1 MELSKRLKSF
11 KIIFNLEIMIKNT
24 LTFFLI
30 TISSLFLFS
39 QQYHV
44 AKHGNDN
51 NLGTVESPFLT
62 ISKAAKIA
70 LPGSVITVHEGTYR
84 ERIAPSHGGLS
95 TTKPIIYQAAK
106 GEDVW
111 IKGSEIIKQ
120 WKKFKGNVWMVK
132 IDNKFFG
139 DFNPYVEIVQG
150 DWLLN
155 TYGMDHHLGEVY
167 LNGDSLYEVGEL
179 SDVSDENPLGR
190 TNDKD
195 GSRYKWFCKTEN
207 GFTTIYANFMGL
219 NPNDE
224 LVEINVRPAVFF
236 PKKTGINFITVRG
249 FKMAHAATQW
259 SPPTAEQVG
268 LIGPYWSK
276 GWIIEDNLITDSKC
290 TGISIGKER
299 ASGHNEWTNLKVKH
313 GTQRERDVVFKA
325 LKLGWSFETIGSHI
339 NRNNTIKNCEQTG
352 ISGHLGG
359 IGSQIYNNHIYNIH
373 IKKQFFGYETG
384 GIKLHA
390 PIDVIIKNNL
400 IHDNYRGIWLDWQ
413 SQGTRVSGNIFYNNE
428 KEDLFNEVN
437 HGPMV
442 VDNNIM
448 LSEISILNASQGTA
462 YAHNLITGKI
472 IIRKVANRYTPYH
485 FSHSTSVKGLMTI
498 LTGDDRYYNNI
509 LTSNHQTKPYKG
521 PASDKIHNGLDAYD
535 GYPLSSDYWYKGKRP
550 DDFAKHKLPV
560 YINSNLYFNKA
571 KPFDRELDNFENRE
585 FVPKIS
591 IEKKK
596 NSFYLNFEI
605 DDSFKKVKTSLVNTN
620 ILGTAFQSE
629 AAFEN
634 KDASPIVLD
643 TDILNNKRNVL
654 NPIVGPFE
662 KIKKGK
668 NYFKIFTTQR

>member
-1 MELSKRLKSF
+1 
-11 KIIFNLEIMIKNT
+11 
-24 LTFFLI
+24 
-30 TISSLFLFS
+30 
-39 QQYHV
+39 
-44 AKHGNDN
+44 
-51 NLGTVESPFLT
+51 
-62 ISKAAKIA
+62 
-70 LPGSVITVHEGTYR
+70 
-84 ERIAPSHGGLS
+84 
-95 TTKPIIYQAAK
+95 
-106 GEDVW
+106 
-111 IKGSEIIKQ
+111 
-120 WKKFKGNVWMVK
+120 
-132 IDNKFFG
+132 
-139 DFNPYVEIVQG
+139 
-150 DWLLN
+150 
-155 TYGMDHHLGEVY
+155 
-167 LNGDSLYEVGEL
+167 
-179 SDVSDENPLGR
+179 
-190 TNDKD
+190 
-195 GSRYKWFCKTEN
+195 
-207 GFTTIYANFMGL
+207 
-219 NPNDE
+219 
-224 LVEINVRPAVFF
+224 
-236 PKKTGINFITVRG
+236 
-249 FKMAHAATQW
+249 
-259 SPPTAEQVG
+259 
-268 LIGPYWSK
+268 
-276 GWIIEDNLITDSKC
+276 
-290 TGISIGKER
+290 
-299 ASGHNEWTNLKVKH
+299 
-313 GTQRERDVVFKA
+313 
-325 LKLGWSFETIGSHI
+325 
-339 NRNNTIKNCEQTG
+339 
-352 ISGHLGG
+352 
-359 IGSQIYNNHIYNIH
+359 
-373 IKKQFFGYETG
+373 
-384 GIKLHA
+384 
-390 PIDVIIKNNL
+390 
-400 IHDNYRGIWLDWQ
+400 
-413 SQGTRVSGNIFYNNE
+413 
-428 KEDLFNEVN
+428 
-437 HGPMV
+437 MV

-472 IIRKVANRYTPYH
+472 IIRKVSNRYTPYH

-668 NYFKIFTTQR
+668 NYFKIFTAQR

>member
-11 KIIFNLEIMIKNT
+11 KIIFNLKIMIKNT

-167 LNGDSLYEVGEL
+167 LNGDSLYEVGKL

-190 TNDKD
+190 ANDKD

-339 NRNNTIKNCEQTG
+339 IRNNTIKNCEQTG

-472 IIRKVANRYTPYH
+472 IIRKVSNRYTPYH

>member
-11 KIIFNLEIMIKNT
+11 KIIFNLEIMIKNS

-51 NLGTVESPFLT
+51 NLGTIESPFLT

-120 WKKFKGNVWMVK
+120 WKKFNGNVWMVK

-339 NRNNTIKNCEQTG
+339 IRNNTIKNCEQTG

-472 IIRKVANRYTPYH
+472 IIRKVSNRYTPYH

-596 NSFYLNFEI
+596 NSYYLNFEI

-620 ILGTAFQSE
+620 MLGTAFQSE
-629 AAFEN
+629 AVFEN
-634 KDASPIVLD
+634 KDASPMVLD

-668 NYFKIFTTQR
+668 NYFKIFTALR

>member
-249 FKMAHAATQW
+249 FNMAHAATQW

-325 LKLGWSFETIGSHI
+325 LKFGWSFETIGSHI
-339 NRNNTIKNCEQTG
+339 IRNNTIKNCEQTG

-472 IIRKVANRYTPYH
+472 IIRKVSNRYTPYH

>member
-179 SDVSDENPLGR
+179 GDVSDENPLGR

-207 GFTTIYANFMGL
+207 GFTTIYANFKGL

-339 NRNNTIKNCEQTG
+339 IRNNTIKNCEQTG

-472 IIRKVANRYTPYH
+472 IIRKVSNRYTPYH

>member
-325 LKLGWSFETIGSHI
+325 LKFGWSFETIGSHI
-339 NRNNTIKNCEQTG
+339 IRNNTIKNCEQTG

-472 IIRKVANRYTPYH
+472 IIRKVSNRYTPYH

>member
-11 KIIFNLEIMIKNT
+11 KIIFNLKIMIKNT

-106 GEDVW
+106 GEEVW

-339 NRNNTIKNCEQTG
+339 IRNNTIKNCEQTG

-472 IIRKVANRYTPYH
+472 IIRKVSNRYTPYH

>member
-167 LNGDSLYEVGEL
+167 LNGDSLYEVGDL

-190 TNDKD
+190 ANDKD

-339 NRNNTIKNCEQTG
+339 IRNNTIKNCEQTG

-472 IIRKVANRYTPYH
+472 IIRKVSNRYTPYH

-596 NSFYLNFEI
+596 NRFYLNFEI

>member
-167 LNGDSLYEVGEL
+167 LNGDSLYEVGKL

-339 NRNNTIKNCEQTG
+339 IRNNTIKNCEQTG

-472 IIRKVANRYTPYH
+472 IIRKVSNRYTPYH

-629 AAFEN
+629 VAFEN

>member
-167 LNGDSLYEVGEL
+167 LNGDSLYEVGKL

-190 TNDKD
+190 ANDKD

-207 GFTTIYANFMGL
+207 GFTTIYANFKGL

-339 NRNNTIKNCEQTG
+339 IRNNTIKNCEQTG

-472 IIRKVANRYTPYH
+472 IIRKVSNRYTPYH

-605 DDSFKKVKTSLVNTN
+605 DDSFKKVKTLLVNTN

>member
-1 MELSKRLKSF
+1 MELSKRLRSF

-24 LTFFLI
+24 LAIFLI
-30 TISSLFLFS
+30 TINSLFLFA
-39 QQYHV
+39 QEYHV

-51 NLGTVESPFLT
+51 NLGTIESPFLT

-70 LPGSVITVHEGTYR
+70 LPGSVITVYEGTYR

-95 TTKPIIYQAAK
+95 TTQPIIYQAAK

-120 WKKFKGNVWMVK
+120 WKKFNGNVWMVK

-139 DFNPYVEIVQG
+139 NFNPYVEIVEG

-167 LNGDSLYEVGEL
+167 LNGDSLYEVGKL
-179 SDVSDENPLGR
+179 SDVSDENPLDR
-190 TNDKD
+190 ANDKD

-325 LKLGWSFETIGSHI
+325 LMLGWSFETIGSHTI
-339 NRNNTIKNCEQTG
+339 RNNTIKNCEQTG

-571 KPFDRELDNFENRE
+571 NSFNRELDNYENRE

-596 NSFYLNFEI
+596 NSYYLNFEI

-634 KDASPIVLD
+634 KDSSALVI
-643 TDILNNKRNVL
+643 DIDMLNNKRKTL

-662 KIKKGK
+662 GLKAGK
-668 NYFKIFTTQR
+668 NYIKIFTVER

>member
-339 NRNNTIKNCEQTG
+339 IRNNTIKNCEQTG

-620 ILGTAFQSE
+620 ILGTAFQS
-629 AAFEN
+629 
-634 KDASPIVLD
+634 
-643 TDILNNKRNVL
+643 
-654 NPIVGPFE
+654 
-662 KIKKGK
+662 
-668 NYFKIFTTQR
+668 

>member
-24 LTFFLI
+24 LIFFLI

-120 WKKFKGNVWMVK
+120 WKKFEGNVWMVK

-339 NRNNTIKNCEQTG
+339 IRNNTIKNCEQTG

-472 IIRKVANRYTPYH
+472 IIRKVSNRYTPYH

-634 KDASPIVLD
+634 KDASPMVLD

>member
-51 NLGTVESPFLT
+51 NLGTLESPFLS

-299 ASGHNEWTNLKVKH
+299 GSGHNEWTNLKVKH

-339 NRNNTIKNCEQTG
+339 IRNNTIKNCEQTG

-472 IIRKVANRYTPYH
+472 IIRKVSNRYTPYH

>member
-339 NRNNTIKNCEQTG
+339 IRNNTIKNCEQTG

-462 YAHNLITGKI
+462 YAHNLITRKI
-472 IIRKVANRYTPYH
+472 IIRKVSNRYTPYH

-585 FVPKIS
+585 FVPKIT

-596 NSFYLNFEI
+596 NRFYLNFEI

>member
-167 LNGDSLYEVGEL
+167 LNGDSLYEVGKL

-190 TNDKD
+190 ANDKD

-207 GFTTIYANFMGL
+207 GFTTIYANFKGL

-339 NRNNTIKNCEQTG
+339 IRNNTIKNCEQTG

-596 NSFYLNFEI
+596 NSIYLNFEI

-634 KDASPIVLD
+634 KDASPMVLD

-668 NYFKIFTTQR
+668 NYFKIFTTKR

>member
-51 NLGTVESPFLT
+51 NLGTLESPFLS

-339 NRNNTIKNCEQTG
+339 IRNNTIKNCEQTG

-472 IIRKVANRYTPYH
+472 IIRKVSNRYTPYH

>member
-51 NLGTVESPFLT
+51 NLGTLESPFLS

-84 ERIAPSHGGLS
+84 ERIAPSHAGLS

-339 NRNNTIKNCEQTG
+339 IRNNTIKNCEQTG

-472 IIRKVANRYTPYH
+472 IIRKVSNRYTPYH

-668 NYFKIFTTQR
+668 NYFKIFTAQR

>member
-1 MELSKRLKSF
+1 MELSKRLRSF

-24 LTFFLI
+24 LAVFLI
-30 TISSLFLFS
+30 TINSLFLFA
-39 QQYHV
+39 QEYHV

-70 LPGSVITVHEGTYR
+70 LPGSVITVYEGTYR

-120 WKKFKGNVWMVK
+120 WKKFNGNVWMVK

-139 DFNPYVEIVQG
+139 DFNPYVEIVEG

-167 LNGDSLYEVGEL
+167 LNGDSLYEVGKL
-179 SDVSDENPLGR
+179 SDVSDENPLDR
-190 TNDKD
+190 ANDKN

-339 NRNNTIKNCEQTG
+339 IRNNTIKNCEQTG

-448 LSEISILNASQGTA
+448 LSKISILNASQGTA

-571 KPFDRELDNFENRE
+571 KPFNRELDNFENRE

-596 NSFYLNFEI
+596 NSYYLNFEI

-634 KDASPIVLD
+634 KDASPMVLD

-668 NYFKIFTTQR
+668 NYFKIFTAQR

>member
-167 LNGDSLYEVGEL
+167 LNGDSLYEVGKL

-190 TNDKD
+190 ANDKD

-207 GFTTIYANFMGL
+207 GFTTIYANFKGL

-339 NRNNTIKNCEQTG
+339 IRNNTIKNCEQTG

-472 IIRKVANRYTPYH
+472 IIRKVSNRYTPYH

-596 NSFYLNFEI
+596 NSIYLNFEI

>member
-1 MELSKRLKSF
+1 MELSKRLRSF

-24 LTFFLI
+24 LAIFLI
-30 TISSLFLFS
+30 TINSLFLFA
-39 QQYHV
+39 QEYHV

-51 NLGTVESPFLT
+51 NLGTIESPFLT

-70 LPGSVITVHEGTYR
+70 LPGSVITVYEGTYR

-120 WKKFKGNVWMVK
+120 WKKFNGNVWMVK

-139 DFNPYVEIVQG
+139 DFNPYVEIVEG

-167 LNGDSLYEVGEL
+167 LNGDSLYEVGKL
-179 SDVSDENPLGR
+179 SDVSDENPLDR
-190 TNDKD
+190 ANDKD

-325 LKLGWSFETIGSHI
+325 LMLGWSFETIGSHTI
-339 NRNNTIKNCEQTG
+339 RNNTIKNCEQTG

-571 KPFDRELDNFENRE
+571 KPFNRELDNFENRE

-596 NSFYLNFEI
+596 NSYYLNFEI

-643 TDILNNKRNVL
+643 TDILNNKRNVS

-668 NYFKIFTTQR
+668 NYFKIFTAQR

>member
-24 LTFFLI
+24 LIFFLI

-120 WKKFKGNVWMVK
+120 WKKFEGNVWMVK

-339 NRNNTIKNCEQTG
+339 IRNNTIKNCEQTG

-462 YAHNLITGKI
+462 YVHNLITGKI
-472 IIRKVANRYTPYH
+472 IIRKVSNRYTPYH

-535 GYPLSSDYWYKGKRP
+535 GYPLSSDYWYKGRRP

-634 KDASPIVLD
+634 KDASPMVLD

>member
-339 NRNNTIKNCEQTG
+339 IRNNTIKNCEQTG

-472 IIRKVANRYTPYH
+472 IIRKVSNRYTPYH

-535 GYPLSSDYWYKGKRP
+535 GYPLSSDYWYKGRRP

-596 NSFYLNFEI
+596 NSYYLNFEI

-662 KIKKGK
+662 KIKKEK

>member
-179 SDVSDENPLGR
+179 SDVSDENPLAR

-339 NRNNTIKNCEQTG
+339 IRNNTIKNCEQTG

-472 IIRKVANRYTPYH
+472 IIRKVSNRYTPYH

>member
-1 MELSKRLKSF
+1 MELSKRLRSF

-24 LTFFLI
+24 LAIFLI
-30 TISSLFLFS
+30 TINSLFLFA
-39 QQYHV
+39 QEYHV

-51 NLGTVESPFLT
+51 NLGTIESPFLT

-70 LPGSVITVHEGTYR
+70 LPGSVITVYEGTYR

-120 WKKFKGNVWMVK
+120 WKKFNGNVWMVK

-139 DFNPYVEIVQG
+139 DFNPYVEIVEG

-167 LNGDSLYEVGEL
+167 LNGDSLYEVGKL
-179 SDVSDENPLGR
+179 SDVSDENPLDR
-190 TNDKD
+190 ANDKD

-325 LKLGWSFETIGSHI
+325 LMLGWSFETIGSHTI
-339 NRNNTIKNCEQTG
+339 RNNTIKNCEQTG

-571 KPFDRELDNFENRE
+571 NSFNRELDNYENRE

-596 NSFYLNFEI
+596 NSYYLNFEI

-629 AAFEN
+629 AVFEN
-634 KDASPIVLD
+634 KDASPMVLD

-668 NYFKIFTTQR
+668 NYFKIFTAQR

>member
-51 NLGTVESPFLT
+51 NLGTLESPFLS

-84 ERIAPSHGGLS
+84 ERIAPRHGGLS

-339 NRNNTIKNCEQTG
+339 IRNNTIKNCEQTG

-472 IIRKVANRYTPYH
+472 IIRKVSNRYTPYH

-605 DDSFKKVKTSLVNTN
+605 DDSYKKVKTSLVNTN

-668 NYFKIFTTQR
+668 NYFKIFTAQR

>member
-11 KIIFNLEIMIKNT
+11 KIIFNLKIMIKNT

-339 NRNNTIKNCEQTG
+339 IRNNTIKNCEQTG

-472 IIRKVANRYTPYH
+472 IIRKVSNRYTPYH

>member
-51 NLGTVESPFLT
+51 NLGTLESPFLS

-339 NRNNTIKNCEQTG
+339 IRNNTIKNCEQTG

-472 IIRKVANRYTPYH
+472 IIRKVSNRYTPYH

-668 NYFKIFTTQR
+668 NYFKIFTAQR

>member
-339 NRNNTIKNCEQTG
+339 IRNNTIKNCEQTG

-472 IIRKVANRYTPYH
+472 IIRKVSNRYTPYH

-596 NSFYLNFEI
+596 NRFYLNFEI

-668 NYFKIFTTQR
+668 NYFKIFTAQR

>member
-207 GFTTIYANFMGL
+207 GFTTIYANFKGL

-339 NRNNTIKNCEQTG
+339 IRNNTIKNCEQTG

-472 IIRKVANRYTPYH
+472 IIRKVSNRYTPYH

>member
-249 FKMAHAATQW
+249 FNMAHAATQW

-339 NRNNTIKNCEQTG
+339 IRNNTIKNCEQTG

-472 IIRKVANRYTPYH
+472 IIRKVSNRYTPYH

>member
-167 LNGDSLYEVGEL
+167 LNGDSLYEVGDL

-339 NRNNTIKNCEQTG
+339 IRNNTIKNCEQTG

-472 IIRKVANRYTPYH
+472 IIRKVSNRYTPYH

-668 NYFKIFTTQR
+668 NYFKIFTAQR

>member
-30 TISSLFLFS
+30 TINSLFLFA
-39 QQYHV
+39 QEYHV
-44 AKHGNDN
+44 AKNGNDN

-84 ERIAPSHGGLS
+84 ERIAPSYGGLS

-120 WKKFKGNVWMVK
+120 WKKFNGNVWMVK
-132 IDNKFFG
+132 IDKKFFG

-167 LNGDSLYEVGEL
+167 LNGDSLYEVGKL
-179 SDVSDENPLGR
+179 SDVSDENPLDR
-190 TNDKD
+190 ANDKD

-249 FKMAHAATQW
+249 FNMAHAATQW

-339 NRNNTIKNCEQTG
+339 IRNNTIKNCEQTG

-571 KPFDRELDNFENRE
+571 KPFRRELDNFENRE

-596 NSFYLNFEI
+596 NSYYLNFEI

-634 KDASPIVLD
+634 KDASPMVLD

-668 NYFKIFTTQR
+668 NYFKIFTALR